1 MSMGN
6 GEGGKDDA
14 SKVDEGGGGK
24 WVNAAER

>member
-6 GEGGKDDA
+6 GEEGKDDV

-24 WVNAAER
+24 WVNTAER